1 MSLEELI
8 IHFEERSFK
17 ALNKISSKP
26 WNSVHILDSR
36 RCVPILLL
44 YSYLLPLKYCLYF
57 IALPPVNY
65 HLIFFQIFSYII
77 VVTCRQVSQVIYLNH
92 NKYTIFWGSRQLMF
106 TIKKCLWMISNIL
119 IEVWNL
125 ILIISALLSCHNVEK
140 L

>member
-1 MSLEELI
+1 
-8 IHFEERSFK
+8 
-17 ALNKISSKP
+17 
-26 WNSVHILDSR
+26 
-36 RCVPILLL
+36 
-44 YSYLLPLKYCLYF
+44 
-57 IALPPVNY
+57 
-65 HLIFFQIFSYII
+65 
-77 VVTCRQVSQVIYLNH
+77 LNH